1 MNKNRYIFSGGGT
14 SGHVNPA
21 LAVADQMVRAEP
33 DAEIRFIG
41 TQDGIERELVTRAGF
56 SFSSVQAAPFPRRP
70 STKLIHAFQSFWKGK
85 KQALAMMNEWH
96 PHVVIGT
103 GGYVCSPVVA
113 AAASLKI
120 PVLLHEQNAFP
131 GRSNRLMARKSQVIC
146 VAFSGTE
153 RYFPSSKPVV
163 VTGNPVRL
171 CFFHQD
177 REKIRGEIHPESHRP
192 LVLAMGGSLGARTIN
207 EAILG
212 LAEWIS
218 QRRANGLIWP
228 RVLLSTG
235 ERQYETVAPLA
246 AGQEYWLEIHPYIHD
261 IHRYMAAADI
271 LICRAGAL
279 TCSEIAAVGRPSI
292 LVPYPYAAGNHQ
304 VYNARILEEAGA
316 AVQCADDR
324 FSSGWLAQQLNRWID
339 EPEQLDKMGR
349 AALSLARPN
358 AALDIYHQITGLLR

>member
-1 MNKNRYIFSGGGT
+1 MNRYRYIFSGGGT

-21 LAVADQMVRAEP
+21 LAVADQIMSEEP
-33 DAEIRFIG
+33 DAEIRFLG
-41 TQDGIERELVTRAGF
+41 TQNGIERELVTRAGF
-56 SFSSVQAAPFPRRP
+56 SFSPVQAAPFPRRP
-70 STKLIHAFQSFWKGK
+70 SMKLIHAFQSFRKGK
-85 KQALAMMNEWH
+85 KQALAIMNQWH

-113 AAASLKI
+113 AASSLKI
-120 PVLLHEQNAFP
+120 PILLHEQNAFP
-131 GRSNRLMARKSQVIC
+131 GRSNRLMAKKSQVIC
-146 VAFSGTE
+146 VAFSGTD

-163 VTGNPVRL
+163 VTGNPVRSV
-171 CFFHQD
+171 FFNQD
-177 REKIRGEIHPESHRP
+177 RQKIRSELHPESHRP
-192 LVLAMGGSLGARTIN
+192 LILAMGGSLGARTIN

-228 RVLLSTG
+228 RILLSAG

-246 AGQEYWLEIHPYIHD
+246 VGQEYWLEIHPYIHD
-261 IHRYMAAADI
+261 IHRYMSAADI

-304 VYNARILEEAGA
+304 VYNARILETAGA
-316 AVQCADDR
+316 AVQCPDDR
-324 FSSGWLAQQLNRWID
+324 FSPEWLALKLARWID
-339 EPEQLDKMGR
+339 EPERLDQMGR

-358 AALDIYHQITGLLR
+358 AALDIYRQISGLHK